1 MNRLIK
7 NIAKGINT
15 WIYIDEFH
23 ILLANPSGAEYVAKI
38 VKIGRKYNAMITV
51 ITQNIED
58 VSANEWGRKILGN
71 AEFAI
76 ILKQKK
82 RDRQIICDIFDI
94 SEGEARYIGN
104 DAKQGQ
110 GVIVFGSDKIPF
122 YNHVPKEFRIYQL
135 NNTDKKAI
143 ART

>member
-1 MNRLIK
+1 
-7 NIAKGINT
+7 
-15 WIYIDEFH
+15 
-23 ILLANPSGAEYVAKI
+23 
-38 VKIGRKYNAMITV
+38 MITV

-122 YNHVPKEFRIYQL
+122 YTHVPKEFRIYQL